1 MIVINLYGGP
11 GTGKSTTA
19 AGLFSAMKLSG
30 INCELVSEYAKD
42 MVWREMSSSEFEDQI
57 YITAKQN
64 KRLNRLE
71 GKVDYAITDCPLL
84 LGLAYAPEDY
94 YPSYFSLVR
103 ELYGG
108 YNNFN
113 IFLERV
119 KPYQE
124 VGRNQ
129 SEDEARKLD
138 SKIKSLIEE
147 NCGGPD
153 YCVAADIS
161 AVSDILVNIP

>member
-1 MIVINLYGGP
+1 M
-11 GTGKSTTA
+11 
-19 AGLFSAMKLSG
+19 
-30 INCELVSEYAKD
+30 
-42 MVWREMSSSEFEDQI
+42 
-57 YITAKQN
+57 
-64 KRLNRLE
+64 
-71 GKVDYAITDCPLL
+71 
-84 LGLAYAPEDY
+84 
-94 YPSYFSLVR
+94 R

-129 SEDEARKLD
+129 SEDEARELD

-153 YCVAADIS
+153 YCIAADRS
-161 AVSDILVNIP
+161 AVCDILVNIP